1 MKTTMTESSREGSC
15 GLITAMMARKISK
28 DWYEYGYEVLYDLDP
43 SRKNVGKIVSWFGEP
58 AEDQPEMDD
67 QKGDRSNHV
76 DLALVKKNSNE
87 VLCLIEID
95 ETNDTPNTLLRDAF
109 GVLFGGQIRIQ
120 EECELS
126 VNENTALIVLEKGK
140 DLLEKSSWHLS
151 ERMMNV
157 KSYLSTTRSA
167 IGRVFIETFSDEEK
181 FASVLA
187 RAFKG
192 EL

>member
-1 MKTTMTESSREGSC
+1 MKTTMIESANAGSRGQ
-15 GLITAMMARKISK
+15 LIAMLARKISK

-43 SRKNVGKIVSWFGEP
+43 SSKNVGKIVSWFG
-58 AEDQPEMDD
+58 DHTEMDH
-67 QKGDRSNHV
+67 QKETRSSHA

-87 VLCLIEID
+87 VIALIEID
-95 ETNDTPNTLLRDAF
+95 ETNETSTTLLRDAF
-109 GVLFGGQIRIQ
+109 GVLFGEQIRVQ

-126 VNENTALIVLEKGK
+126 VNEKTALIVLGKGK
-140 DLLEKSSWHLS
+140 DLQEKSNGHLN
-151 ERMMNV
+151 EKIMNV